1 MEKQRLWRVDIT
13 HIRGYQAPTL
23 YVETSTP
30 EGKQPEKVE
39 AEALKL
45 AKEKTRLSDFPEWE
59 IKVVPTGRKI
69 WNGKWLTLWEIEELK
84 KKGL

>member
-30 EGKQPEKVE
+30 ESQKSEKAELE
-39 AEALKL
+39 AIKL
-45 AKEKTRLSDFPEWE
+45 VKEKTRLSNFPEWE
-59 IKVVPTGRKI
+59 IKVTPTGRKL
-69 WNGKWLTLWEIEELK
+69 WNGKWLTLWEIEEK
-84 KKGL
+84 KKGGG